1 MPVRLGTSSWSA
13 DSWVGSFYPAG
24 TPAADFLPWYAKSFD
39 TVEID
44 ATFYRTPSPA
54 MVEGWKRK
62 TPEGFLFAS
71 KAPQVITH
79 EKRLEGAEEELNA
92 YVKVMSGLGDRLGP
106 ILFQFP
112 YFNKTDMPSPVPFF
126 DALKKFVKALPTGFR
141 FAVEVRNKNFL
152 VPAFLETLRS
162 KRIALA
168 LIDHPFMLKA
178 SEYRKRMDLLT
189 SDWIYVRWLGDRMG
203 IEKQIREEILAKL
216 PQGEKRPESAEEV
229 KLTWD
234 KTVVDREK
242 ETVDWVAAVRDLS
255 PKYEI
260 YGYFN
265 NHYAGHAPASIALF
279 KKIWQAQGGGPIGPA
294 SPA

>member
-1 MPVRLGTSSWSA
+1 MRVRLGTSSWSA

-24 TPAADFLPWYAKSFD
+24 TPAADFLPWYAKHFD

-62 TPEGFLFAS
+62 TPDGFIFAA

-79 EKRLEGAEEELNA
+79 EKRLEGVDEDVNA
-92 YVKVMSGLGDRLGP
+92 FLKVMSGLGDRLGP

-112 YFNKTDMPSPVPFF
+112 YFNKTDLPSPVPFF
-126 DALKKFVKALPTGFR
+126 DAMKKFVKTLPAGFK

-162 KRIALA
+162 RRVSLA

-203 IEKQIREEILAKL
+203 IEKQIREEILAGA
-216 PQGEKRPESAEEV
+216 PQPAEDV

-234 KTVVDREK
+234 KVVVDREK

-255 PKYEI
+255 PKFET

-279 KKIWQAQGGGPIGPA
+279 KKIWAAQGGAPIGP
-294 SPA
+294 SGPA